1 MTCIMVVSL
10 QSRLYSCCHLPVLS
24 GYFIGFPTSNYC
36 TFYSF
41 QPRSALVLT
50 YFVLFSVDKCS
61 FCCSC
66 KTFLLLDLTCLDL
79 LFLSIVSYLAVKP
92 LEVSIIAPK
101 RSLSA
106 GVRSEVVCRSSGTRP
121 PTLMSWYRDSK
132 RITSASTLTSTSST
146 LGEDL
151 SLVPASVSPSK
162 QQQMQQKQSNRSL
175 LFLFP
180 SSPSSAAAST
190 ASSYL
195 SPTKYTIRETQSPD
209 GNVFLSS
216 LSFVAGP
223 EDDGSSIS
231 CRVHDNRFPEVP
243 IEKSIELSV
252 HCKFLSRYSF

>member
-1 MTCIMVVSL
+1 MFFLLFFSDFLTPWLNLSWFVVSFN
-10 QSRLYSCCHLPVLS
+10 C
-24 GYFIGFPTSNYC
+24 
-36 TFYSF
+36 
-41 QPRSALVLT
+41 
-50 YFVLFSVDKCS
+50 
-61 FCCSC
+61 
-66 KTFLLLDLTCLDL
+66 
-79 LFLSIVSYLAVKP
+79 FLSHTVKP

-121 PTLMSWYRDSK
+121 PTLMSWYKDSK
-132 RITSASTLTSTSST
+132 RITSASTLTSTSSSQTT

-162 QQQMQQKQSNRSL
+162 QQQMHQKQGNRSL

-180 SSPSSAAAST
+180 SSPSSAAST
-190 ASSYL
+190 ASSSL
-195 SPTKYTIRETQSPD
+195 SSTKYTIRETQSPD

-216 LSFVAGP
+216 LSFVASP

-252 HCKFLSRYSF
+252 HCKFLSFIVCSF